1 MRQAMKLLGLLMLLE
16 GISGALDHVAVQPF
30 FGIVLNAF
38 NRLVVERVSAFEG
51 VEVFANL
58 SLAALGAAVM
68 IAAARVRPS

>member
-1 MRQAMKLLGLLMLLE
+1 MKLLGLLMLLE

-30 FGIVLNAF
+30 FGFVLNAF